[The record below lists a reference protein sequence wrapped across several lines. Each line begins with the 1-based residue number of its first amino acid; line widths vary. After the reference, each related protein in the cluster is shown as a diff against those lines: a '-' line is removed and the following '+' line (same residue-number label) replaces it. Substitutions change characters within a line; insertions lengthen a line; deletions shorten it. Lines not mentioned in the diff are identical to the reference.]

1 MTLRRDA
8 LRTRIGQRLSRVVA
22 ALAAL
27 VLLGPAL
34 ATAQTIDTAAEQAIL
49 IDMGTDTVL
58 FEKNADEQMPT
69 SSMGK
74 MITIY
79 ELFKRLDDGRLSLD
93 DTFTVSEKA
102 WNMGGSKMFVEVGES
117 VTIKELLNGII
128 VSSGNDASV
137 VAAEGIAGTEGYFAE
152 QATQTARDL
161 GMANTNFANASG
173 WPEDDQYSTAHDLAK
188 LAMAT
193 IRNFPDLYD
202 RFYDGRSFAYNGIEQ
217 SNRNPLL
224 GYVRG
229 ADGLKTGHTQAAGYG
244 LAGSVKRGE
253 RRLVFVI
260 NGLPSKDARRREG
273 EKLVEW
279 GFREFETYE
288 LFAGGETVVTAETWL
303 GQPGRVD
310 LVIENPVRVTLH
322 RSARADMTVRAQY
335 QEPVEAPVAAGA
347 TAGTVR
353 VQAPGLNTLERP
365 LVANEAVDQLGPV
378 GRIGAAAQ
386 YLLWGEAG

>member
-1 MTLRRDA
+1 MPLRFFA
-8 LRTRIGQRLSRVVA
+8 AVTRLARRL
-22 ALAAL
+22 ALALL
-27 VLLGPAL
+27 VAGFLSPVGA
-34 ATAQTIDTAAEQAIL
+34 AAQNIDLAAEQAIL
-49 IDMGTDTVL
+49 IDMSTDTVL
-58 FEKNADEQMPT
+58 YERKADERMPT

-117 VTIKELLNGII
+117 VTVEELLHGII

-161 GMANTNFANASG
+161 GMADTNFANASG
-173 WPEDDQYSTAHDLAK
+173 WPEENQYSTARDLAK

-193 IRNFPDLYD
+193 IRNFPELYD
-202 RFYDGRSFAYNGIEQ
+202 EFYNDRSFAYNGIEQ

-229 ADGLKTGHTQAAGYG
+229 ADGLKTGHTEAAGYG

-253 RRLVFVI
+253 RRLVFVV
-260 NGLPSKDARRREG
+260 NGLPSKDARKRES

-279 GFREFETYE
+279 GFREFETYQ
-288 LFAGGETVVTAETWL
+288 LFEAGETVVTAETWL
-303 GQPGRVD
+303 GEPARVD
-310 LVIENPVRVTLH
+310 LIIENPLQVTLH
-322 RSARADMTVRAQY
+322 RTSRPEMTVRARH
-335 QEPVEAPVAAGA
+335 QEPVEAPVTQGA
-347 TAGTVR
+347 TVGTVT
-353 VQAPGLNTLERP
+353 VEAPGLDTIDRP
-365 LVANEAVDQLGPV
+365 LVASEAVEQLGPF

-386 YLLWGEAG
+386 HLLWGEAG